1 MSDLPDAAPSTEP
14 APSVEPVPS
23 TEPAPSAAPVIPSA
37 EVPAP
42 AASVAAEPKA
52 IAPGV
57 PVRFGDE
64 TIFAIRVAHGGRSAE
79 ERAASASKVLARA
92 ATGAKGSDVRVQR
105 RNEVAVVLIGQTPIV
120 QLVTEDATAAGD
132 ASLDV
137 HAASVSAS
145 IRDAIESERKRAA
158 IAQSVLSIS
167 LLIFLGLIV
176 FYVVQKIGEFA
187 RRARLWIEEHG
198 ERVLAVRIRRIEVVS
213 PGTVRSTALI
223 GLSVGKWIAQV
234 AVVYV
239 YVVYGALAR
248 FEATRAYSQRL
259 TGLVV
264 SPLSDLLARVAVG
277 LPMLVVLAIAG
288 FAVFVLVRFVGLY
301 FSSVGRRENVVAW
314 IPPDLIAPVSSL
326 VRFAIV
332 VTALVFLVPLVTG
345 SSEGA
350 LARSGWVVVVALG
363 LAATPVLANGL
374 VGAVVLFG
382 RRLRTGHHVEI
393 GAYRGR
399 ISFIGLLELCL
410 EDENGNEIRV
420 PHLFALVRPMRI
432 FGLRPRFTIE
442 IAVAPSARPNEVRE
456 AIAGVAA
463 AFDADH
469 NVVFLSADSDRA
481 LYRMSFATD
490 RSGARSELAQAL
502 VDALSTARIP
512 LGRLRSVGGP

>member
-1 MSDLPDAAPSTEP
+1 
-14 APSVEPVPS
+14 V
-23 TEPAPSAAPVIPSA
+23 
-37 EVPAP
+37 
-42 AASVAAEPKA
+42 
-52 IAPGV
+52 G
-57 PVRFGDE
+57 
-64 TIFAIRVAHGGRSAE
+64 
-79 ERAASASKVLARA
+79 
-92 ATGAKGSDVRVQR
+92 
-105 RNEVAVVLIGQTPIV
+105 
-120 QLVTEDATAAGD
+120 EDATAAGD

-145 IRDAIESERKRAA
+145 IRDAIENERKRAA

-167 LLIFLGLIV
+167 LLIFLGLVV
-176 FYVVQKIGEFA
+176 FYVVQKIGDFA
-187 RRARLWIEEHG
+187 RRARTWIEEHG

-264 SPLSDLLARVAVG
+264 SPLSDLLARIAVG

-301 FSSVGRRENVVAW
+301 FSSVGRREAVVAW
-314 IPPDLIAPVSSL
+314 IPSDLVAPVSSL

-382 RRLRTGHHVEI
+382 RKLRTGHFVEL

-399 ISFIGLLELCL
+399 IASIGLLELCL
-410 EDENGNEIRV
+410 EDENGTEIRV
-420 PHLFALVRPMRI
+420 PHLYTLVRPTRI
-432 FGLRPRFTIE
+432 YGLRPRFTVE
-442 IAVAPSARPNEVRE
+442 LAVGPSARGSDVRA
-456 AIAGVAA
+456 AIARVAA
-463 AFDADH
+463 TFDADH
-469 NVVFLSADSDRA
+469 RAALLSTDTERA
-481 LYRMSFATD
+481 LYRVSFSTD
-490 RSGARSELAQAL
+490 RPSARSELVEAL
-502 VDALSTARIP
+502 VGELATAKIP